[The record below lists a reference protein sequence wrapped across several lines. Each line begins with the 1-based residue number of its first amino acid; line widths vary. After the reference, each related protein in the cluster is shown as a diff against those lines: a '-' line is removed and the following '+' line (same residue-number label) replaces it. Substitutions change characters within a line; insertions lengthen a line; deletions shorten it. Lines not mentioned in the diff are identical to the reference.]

1 MKVTDQLAELRGL
14 SAADLQLRASELDE
28 KIFRLRLQKAMG
40 QSEAGHKIQ
49 PLRRESARV
58 RTILREKGVGEA

>member
-1 MKVTDQLAELRGL
+1 MKVTDLLTELRGL
-14 SAADLQLRASELDE
+14 PEEDLRQRARDLDE

-40 QSEAGHKIQ
+40 QSEAGHKIR